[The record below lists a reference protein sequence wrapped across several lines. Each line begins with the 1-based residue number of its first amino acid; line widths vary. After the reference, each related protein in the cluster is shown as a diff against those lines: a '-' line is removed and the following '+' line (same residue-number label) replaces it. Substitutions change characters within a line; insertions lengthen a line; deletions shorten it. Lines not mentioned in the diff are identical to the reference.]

1 MGLPLDLAGD
11 LSQASLLS
19 LVGAGFLASLLHAV
33 LPTHWL
39 PFVAVGRAQG
49 WSAAVTLTIVVLAG
63 LAHVA
68 STAIVG
74 SLLTLAGGLAP
85 WINAA
90 LPYAASA
97 VLLILGL
104 WYLGRAL
111 FRAPALAGVSAQAVE
126 RPRVSDGAAI
136 WGLVGFLAASPG
148 EALLPVYVGAGVH
161 GWGVVALL
169 TLAFAAGTVLGM
181 VVFTSLAMAGVRRFR
196 LQRLARFEG
205 VALGLVLIVLALLM
219 LIPHGHGLLA
229 WHAH

>member
-1 MGLPLDLAGD
+1 MGPSLDLSGD
-11 LSQASLLS
+11 LTQASLLS

-49 WSAAVTLTIVVLAG
+49 WSRAITLTVVVLAG
-63 LAHVA
+63 LAHIA

-74 SLLTLAGGLAP
+74 SILTLAGGLAP
-85 WINAA
+85 WVTHAMPFLAA
-90 LPYAASA
+90 A
-97 VLLILGL
+97 VLLAFGL
-104 WYLGRAL
+104 WYLGRAW
-111 FRAPALAGVSAQAVE
+111 FRAPALAGVGAQAVE
-126 RPRVSDGAAI
+126 RPRVSDAAAI

-181 VVFTSLAMAGVRRFR
+181 VVFTSQALVGVAPLR
-196 LQRLARFEG
+196 LPRLARFEG
-205 VALGLVLIVLALLM
+205 VALGVVLIVLAAFVLFL
-219 LIPHGHGLLA
+219 HGH
-229 WHAH
+229 

>member
-1 MGLPLDLAGD
+1 MGLPLDLSGD

-49 WSAAVTLTIVVLAG
+49 WSTAVTLTVVVLAG
-63 LAHVA
+63 LAHIA
-68 STAIVG
+68 STAVVG
-74 SLLTLAGGLAP
+74 SLLTLAGGVAP
-85 WINAA
+85 WVTTLMPFAA
-90 LPYAASA
+90 AA
-97 VLLILGL
+97 VLLAFGL
-104 WYLGRAL
+104 WYLGRAW
-111 FRAPALAGVSAQAVE
+111 FRAPALAGVGAQAVE
-126 RPRVSDGAAI
+126 RPRVSDAAAI

-169 TLAFAAGTVLGM
+169 TLAFAVGTVIGM
-181 VVFTSLAMAGVRRFR
+181 VAFTGLALVGVERFR

-205 VALGLVLIVLALLM
+205 VALGVVLIVLAVFVLL
-219 LIPHGHGLLA
+219 LHGH
-229 WHAH
+229 

>member
-1 MGLPLDLAGD
+1 MGLPLDLSGD

-49 WSAAVTLTIVVLAG
+49 WSTAITLTVTVLAG
-63 LAHVA
+63 LAHIA

-74 SLLTLAGGLAP
+74 SLLTLAGGVAP
-85 WINAA
+85 WITALMPFAA
-90 LPYAASA
+90 AA
-97 VLLILGL
+97 VLLAFGL
-104 WYLGRAL
+104 WYLGRAW
-111 FRAPALAGVSAQAVE
+111 FRAPALVGVGAQAVE
-126 RPRVSDGAAI
+126 RPKVSDAAAI
-136 WGLVGFLAASPG
+136 WGLIGFLAASPG

-169 TLAFAAGTVLGM
+169 TLAFALGTVLGM
-181 VVFTSLAMAGVRRFR
+181 VAFTALALVGVERFR

-205 VALGLVLIVLALLM
+205 VALGLVLIVLAVFVLVL
-219 LIPHGHGLLA
+219 HGH
-229 WHAH
+229 